1 MCFEGERESVPE
13 YLVWE
18 CTRAACGF
26 RFPAEAD
33 SFEEAACP
41 RCGAPARKV
50 ARYPAPSR
58 KSIAPPAATLRL
70 EALLDNGRSA
80 WNVGSIFRIADGA
93 GVEHLYLCG
102 ITPPGDHPRVPKTA
116 LGAEKTIGWSS
127 HPNAVRTAEALIGRG
142 YILWALET
150 TPQAVPLFD
159 ILPLQATQRLV
170 LVVGNER
177 AGVDPGLLSLC
188 ARHVCLPMRGSKE
201 SLNVSSAFGIAAYAL
216 RYATNF
222 HE

>member
-1 MCFEGERESVPE
+1 MPE

-18 CTRAACGF
+18 CTQPACGF

-33 SFEEAACP
+33 SLEGAACP
-41 RCGAPARKV
+41 RCGAPTRSV

-58 KSIAPPAATLRL
+58 EETALPDATPRL
-70 EALLDNGRSA
+70 EALLDNLRSA
-80 WNVGSIFRIADGA
+80 WNVGNIFRIADGA
-93 GVEHLYLCG
+93 GVQHLYLCG
-102 ITPPGDHPRVPKTA
+102 ITPSGDHPRVPKTA
-116 LGAEKTIGWSS
+116 LGAEKTVGWSS
-127 HPNAVRTAEALIGRG
+127 HPNAVRTAERLIGRG

-159 ILPLQATQRLV
+159 ILPLRETQPLV

-188 ARHVCLPMRGSKE
+188 ARHVYLPMQGGKE
-201 SLNVSSAFGIAAYAL
+201 SLNVSSAFGIAVYAL
-216 RYATNF
+216 RYAR
-222 HE
+222 